1 MVALVLISIGFFFYG
16 LIKNIQA
23 QQERQIAIES
33 TKRQMACEKH
43 FIELPQQLQGK
54 EQQLQLALVETL
66 VAKDHAT
73 RQAAK
78 AEKSRAKISK

>member
-43 FIELPQQLQGK
+43 FIELSQQLRGK
-54 EQQLQLALVETL
+54 ETL
-66 VAKDHAT
+66 VAKDHTT